1 MAMSHLQSP
10 LYSQLQP
17 IALLILVENSSAVS
31 NVWTDLRDQHL
42 INLADNIKAEVERPV
57 CRIYLNF
64 SDFRPLTVS
73 PDHSVGT

>member
-1 MAMSHLQSP
+1 MAMAHLQGP

-42 INLADNIKAEVERPV
+42 INLAANIKAEVERPV
-57 CRIYLNF
+57 SRFYLNF
-64 SDFRPLTVS
+64 SHFHPLTQS
-73 PDHSVGT
+73 QDHSVGT